1 MPLTRQDD
9 ARGGIGAFVTFEPD
23 AVRQTIERLGV
34 RLPAPM
40 LAGARVGVLVDDVVL
55 ILRAL
60 PERPAATLIVD
71 ANMNRD
77 LTDDAVIDV
86 RTDGADESAVVV
98 RIKRSYPG
106 PPPSEAWLPYR
117 FWTGQARR
125 PAGNGSRKSSRPPIT
140 VWMAPSRSTAG
151 PTSSN

>member
-1 MPLTRQDD
+1 M
-9 ARGGIGAFVTFEPD
+9 
-23 AVRQTIERLGV
+23 RQTIERLGV

-40 LAGARVGVLVDDVVL
+40 PAGARVGVLVDDVVL
-55 ILRAL
+55 ILHAL
-60 PERPAATLIVD
+60 RERPAATLIVD

-77 LTDDAVIDV
+77 LTDDAAIDV

-117 FWTGQARR
+117 FSYRTGTTAG
-125 PAGNGSRKSSRPPIT
+125 GNGSRRSSRPPIT
-140 VWMAPSRSTAG
+140 AWMAPSRSTAG
-151 PTSSN
+151 ATSSN